1 LASEDGP
8 RDIFKG
14 GGRST
19 SKPSKSKS
27 PSAPKSKQPT
37 PPGGGS
43 RAPPTPPGGGKS
55 DGKKISDDESTS
67 KKSTDVSTGKT
78 SRGLKK
84 DTSVTKSTSSSK
96 VDDRAKEIIARVTN
110 PVVKVDTKKVT
121 PKPVEPSN
129 PFKKKKQQPPQRRN
143 SARNRRNKQ
152 QAPAKRV
159 RKLHRGKYM
168 EFKYDV
174 RKILEEESV
183 EDEHR
188 SNVLGQTWAKG
199 ERLGVSEAKEFL
211 EEKVAAGIITETC
224 ANRIIK
230 LIDSLTTRR

>member
-1 LASEDGP
+1 MASEDGP

-14 GGRST
+14 GGRSS
-19 SKPSKSKS
+19 SKPSKSRRT
-27 PSAPKSKQPT
+27 PRPKSKQRT

-43 RAPPTPPGGGKS
+43 RTPSTPPGGGAS
-55 DGKKISDDESTS
+55 DSKKMTPDKVTS
-67 KKSTDVSTGKT
+67 KKTTDVSTGKT

-84 DTSVTKSTSSSK
+84 GVSVPTSTTGSK
-96 VDDRAKEIIARVTN
+96 VDTRAKEIIDRVTK
-110 PVVKVDTKKVT
+110 PAVKAEPKKEAS
-121 PKPVEPSN
+121 KPTEPTN
-129 PFKKKKQQPPQRRN
+129 PFKKTKQPPQRRN
-143 SARNRRNKQ
+143 SGRNRRAKQ
-152 QAPAKRV
+152 QTPTKRV

-199 ERLGVSEAKEFL
+199 ERQGVSEAKEFL
-211 EEKVAAGIITETC
+211 EEKVAAGIITESC